1 MLIVPR
7 QAPDK
12 HRENSKKARFVE
24 GVVML
29 RYPLNITR
37 QVVSDAI
44 ASADLDYYNTQVRK
58 RVFLRHC
65 FY

>member
-1 MLIVPR
+1 
-7 QAPDK
+7 
-12 HRENSKKARFVE
+12 
-24 GVVML
+24 ML

-44 ASADLDYYNTQVRK
+44 ASADLDYYNTQVVRR

-65 FY
+65 FC